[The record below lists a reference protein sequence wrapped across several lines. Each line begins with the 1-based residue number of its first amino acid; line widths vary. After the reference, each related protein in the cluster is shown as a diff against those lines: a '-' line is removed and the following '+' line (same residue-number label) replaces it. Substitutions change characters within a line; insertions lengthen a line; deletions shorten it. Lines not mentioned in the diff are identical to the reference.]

1 MNQLSLRWRL
11 SGHMTAGDF
20 RKRLRSADEKGLPN
34 LLFWHDDSGQ
44 SIRCGQK
51 SKQAEMVESVAP
63 HRPKRSDNSARRR
76 GPSSAESLKDDSRV
90 RDDAMPMIRFFHT
103 RTCVGIHFVGPD
115 MIKFASDNI
124 PAILD
129 AADLALKSAPV
140 QTLDFDLDIK
150 ARVTPRTYFIPSLAL
165 RRPNFDFLS
174 VEKYCAR
181 IIEQDIRRQCMVL
194 GLDAPDNLYVRIA
207 SIGDKGTH
215 WVRMGSGPKTGGALR
230 LKDVKFICNV
240 DLKGS
245 WVAGSLTSKGFG
257 SILNPAAR
265 GASMFAGQLGAEDE

>member
-34 LLFWHDDSGQ
+34 LLFWHDESGQ
-44 SIRCGQK
+44 TIRCGRK
-51 SKQAEMVESVAP
+51 SGSPDEREANPPQVT
-63 HRPKRSDNSARRR
+63 KRSDNSARRR
-76 GPSSAESLKDDSRV
+76 GPASEESLKDDSRV

-103 RTCVGIHFVGPD
+103 RTCVGIHFVGPE

-150 ARVTPRTYFIPSLAL
+150 SRVTPRTYFIPSLAL

-194 GLDAPDNLYVRIA
+194 GLDVPNNLYVRIA

-257 SILNPAAR
+257 SILSPVAR
-265 GASMFAGQLGAEDE
+265 AASMSPASLEAEDE